1 LPVQSF
7 GTSAKTGSIL
17 ESLDIPQNEVLESY
31 RLGGND
37 LIDQPAEIRRTQNWA
52 RLDRRIDSSADT
64 MAIDALTT
72 RNLCGEFAGPNCVSE
87 RIRDFTYQFRPGS
100 FYHLSG
106 PEFGGKRLLLQ
117 MLGLMLPP
125 ESGDIIVDGSLV
137 TDLDIDDLSDIRNR
151 KYGFLFS
158 SPLLLPAFTVLE
170 NVAMPL
176 FKITQVEAAEA
187 KLITDE
193 ILEIVGIS
201 GFAGTSVEH
210 LELFHEML
218 TALARALVHHPR
230 ILIAESVGTN
240 MQAAEADTFLNTL
253 RVSSQRLGLTVIAT
267 FAPHVSWG
275 LADIRLEIGEEG
287 VEVFERGD
295 PHG

>member
-1 LPVQSF
+1 
-7 GTSAKTGSIL
+7 
-17 ESLDIPQNEVLESY
+17 
-31 RLGGND
+31 
-37 LIDQPAEIRRTQNWA
+37 
-52 RLDRRIDSSADT
+52 

-72 RNLCGEFAGPNCVSE
+72 RNLCGESASPDSFSE

-117 MLGLMLPP
+117 MLGLLLPP

-137 TDLDIDDLSDIRNR
+137 TDLDIDDLGEIRNR

-176 FKITQVEAAEA
+176 FKIAQVNAREA
-187 KLITDE
+187 KVITDE
-193 ILEIVGIS
+193 ILEIVGVS
-201 GFAGTSVEH
+201 GIAATSVESLDAH
-210 LELFHEML
+210 HAML
-218 TALARALVHHPR
+218 TALARAMVHHPR
-230 ILIAESVGTN
+230 ILIAELVGTN
-240 MQAAEADTFLNTL
+240 MQEAEAETFLHTL

-267 FAPHVSWG
+267 LAPHVSWER
-275 LADIRLEIGEEG
+275 ADIRLEIGEWGIE
-287 VEVFERGD
+287 EFARID
-295 PHG
+295 PDG